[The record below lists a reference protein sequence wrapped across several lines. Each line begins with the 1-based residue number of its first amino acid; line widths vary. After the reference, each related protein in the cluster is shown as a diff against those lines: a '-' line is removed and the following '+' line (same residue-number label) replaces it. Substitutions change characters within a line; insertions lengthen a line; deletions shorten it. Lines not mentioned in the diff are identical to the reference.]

1 MLSPSISTHVA
12 NLGINDIYTF
22 QSKDNTLNF
31 IDYYR
36 IIDIKSIIEYPITQL
51 SKSISNNNQS
61 STSNNQSSSFIN
73 DVLDNRI
80 VESNRS
86 IDITSITEDI
96 NEPIASDNRTNFP
109 LFFNHKN
116 TIKVPTKVDY
126 ALRRYTPKHLLRNIH
141 PEIDVAVEMC
151 LLFTTQLT
159 STYFEMLDD
168 SASEGW
174 KALKA
179 EYLRDFLSNSSLTY
193 KNVRQALEYPLENGA
208 ILQCDHISAEG
219 SKSFNYR
226 IGDAYIKKGLVGYE
240 LKTAEAIGLLNKRY
254 MRTYGSALDNLICK
268 NLIEFYSN
276 LTLPTIDQ
284 IKTEAKRLIK
294 IGHKNRKGKKLK
306 SLNNHTKSY
315 FKNPEKL
322 SFVED
327 SIEIYK
333 YLTDNGL
340 MIPKTGTDASGGRV
354 VDSFTLMPSWIR
366 KMVKVGGKTPDE
378 CDYSCLHPN
387 IAIALY
393 GGKQEY
399 ISHEQLALA
408 SGIDA
413 DTVKIEHLSFFNKK
427 VWQMKQ
433 SPLYS
438 YYMKNEPL
446 MMENIIT
453 EKYRSE
459 FKYWITSRR
468 MFQTEVAVM
477 TDVIE
482 LLNQEGIYVGY
493 VYDALFCHPKHA
505 DRVKQVMDEIILKH
519 GIKTTAKLSTGK
531 RDKSIL
537 EASQDKL
544 FDLISLKSTESIS
557 TDTIHVGTEILKAD
571 IAISTI
577 THGEQLN
584 LKAGELSFSDN
595 IKNSVLELMSA
606 GTTLNFADA
615 IITFDDGIS
624 YEDKVT
630 VYEDP
635 YCRNCKYLTYSFING
650 TEPKRIGSD
659 GNINLRKRA

>member
-12 NLGINDIYTF
+12 NLGINDIYTY
-22 QSKDNTLNF
+22 QSKEYSLNF

-36 IIDIKSIIEYPITQL
+36 IIDIKSIIEYPINQL
-51 SKSISNNNQS
+51 SESISNSNKL
-61 STSNNQSSSFIN
+61 STYNKYQSSSFIN

-96 NEPIASDNRTNFP
+96 NEPVASDNRTNFP

-159 STYFEMLDD
+159 STYFEMLEDNMSD
-168 SASEGW
+168 GW

-193 KNVRQALEYPLENGA
+193 KNVRLALEYPLERGA
-208 ILQCDHISAEG
+208 ILQCDYTSAEG

-268 NLIEFYSN
+268 NLIEFYS
-276 LTLPTIDQ
+276 TIKLPTIDQ

-294 IGHKNRKGKKLK
+294 MGHKNRKGKKLK

-315 FKNPEKL
+315 FKNSEKL

-327 SIEIYK
+327 SIEIYQ

-340 MIPKTGTDASGGRV
+340 MIPTPGTDASGGRV

-366 KMVKVGGKTPDE
+366 KLVKVGGKTADE
-378 CDYSCLHPN
+378 GDYSCLHPN
-387 IAIALY
+387 IAMAKY

-399 ISHEQLALA
+399 LTHGQLALE
-408 SGIDA
+408 SGIDV
-413 DTVKIEHLSFFNKK
+413 DTVKLEHLSFFNKTP
-427 VWQMKQ
+427 WQMKQ
-433 SPLYS
+433 SPLYN
-438 YYMKNEPL
+438 YYMEHEPL
-446 MMENIIT
+446 MMKNIIA
-453 EKYRSE
+453 EKHSSE
-459 FKYWITSRR
+459 FKYKITSRR

-477 TDVIE
+477 TDVIRV
-482 LLNQEGIYVGY
+482 LNEEGIYVGY

-505 DRVKQVMDEIILKH
+505 DRIKEVMDEIILKH
-519 GIKTTAKLSTGK
+519 GIKTTAKLSTSEK
-531 RDKSIL
+531 LKTDK
-537 EASQDKL
+537 
-544 FDLISLKSTESIS
+544 
-557 TDTIHVGTEILKAD
+557 V
-571 IAISTI
+571 ISTI
-577 THGEQLN
+577 SQGEHLN
-584 LKAGELSFSDN
+584 LNAGDISFSDN
-595 IKNSVLELMSA
+595 NKNSVLELMSA
-606 GTTLNFADA
+606 GTTLNFVDA
-615 IITFDDGIS
+615 IITFDDGYS

-630 VYEDP
+630 VYKDP
-635 YCRNCKYLTYSFING
+635 YSRNSQYLTYSYING
-650 TEPKRIGSD
+650 TEPRRIGGD